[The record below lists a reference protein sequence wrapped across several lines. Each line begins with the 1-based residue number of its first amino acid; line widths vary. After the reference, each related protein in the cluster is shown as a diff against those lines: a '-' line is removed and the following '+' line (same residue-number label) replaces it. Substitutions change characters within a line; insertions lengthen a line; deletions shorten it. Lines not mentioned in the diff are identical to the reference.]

1 MLDYAL
7 SLHAPTLLLVTALV
21 VAFSGGLLIF
31 AQGKERDTN
40 AMGVWG
46 AAMLAGALGI
56 VLVAFGQGSPWIS
69 DGLGTALVLAAA
81 ATSWTAARM
90 FVGRRPRVWL
100 AATSPVLWLATI
112 PVQTQAVLW
121 TAMACS
127 IGAAYT
133 LATAAELWRARTEYL
148 PSRTAAVFL
157 LLIHAV
163 VYAVRAA
170 GALVGGGMGS
180 WAASIMIGLTLESL
194 LQTVGMAFLLLAM
207 MKERVELRSSEQ
219 LRALALLDGLT
230 EVGNRRLFDRQLEI
244 EIRRARRV
252 GVPVALLL
260 IDVDH
265 FKAFNDAFGH
275 QQGDDCLRA
284 VAKTIAA
291 LVRRPGDLTARYGGE
306 EFAVLLPEIDL
317 GGAVELAEV
326 LRLGVR
332 TLGFKHA
339 TGFGVLTISIGV
351 AAVLP
356 RQPEATG
363 DALVHAA
370 DRALYE
376 AKAAGRD
383 RVHSAHRG
391 VLIGKSG

>member
-56 VLVAFGQGSPWIS
+56 VLVAFGQGSPWVS

-112 PVQTQAVLW
+112 PVQTQAASW

-148 PSRTAAVFL
+148 PSRTAAVLL

-163 VYAVRAA
+163 VYTARAA

-180 WAASIMIGLTLESL
+180 WAAAIMIGLTLESL

-219 LRALALLDGLT
+219 LRALALVDGLT
-230 EVGNRRLFDRQLEI
+230 EVGNRRHFDRQLEL

-339 TGFGVLTISIGV
+339 TGFGVVTISIGV
-351 AAVLP
+351 AVVLP

-391 VLIGKSG
+391 VLIGTSG